1 MGATGHEPSGYPL
14 PIVTERPRRAE
25 PAPEPGV
32 AAVRAGRAAPRART
46 LTLPVPRDRPP
57 TARHGTARRMT
68 LASSTFGPSRFG
80 GPRTGVPVC

>member
-25 PAPEPGV
+25 PAPEPGKNV

-57 TARHGTARRMT
+57 TARHGTA
-68 LASSTFGPSRFG
+68 
-80 GPRTGVPVC
+80 